1 MSVPPRPLDG
11 LAVVNLGVN
20 LPAPAAA
27 ARLAG
32 MGAAV
37 VKVEPPSGDML
48 EADAPGWYRILTAGQ
63 TVLRLDLKDPGD
75 RAALDGHL
83 ARCDVL
89 ITSTRPAALARL
101 GLGWPEIGER
111 HPRLVQVAIVGYPRP
126 REEVPGH
133 DLTYLAHLGL
143 LAPPALPRTLMADIG
158 GAERAVSAVLALLLG
173 RERGGGER
181 YAEVALSD
189 AAEAFAGPWV
199 HGLTGPAGP
208 VGGGLPAYG
217 FYEAL
222 GGWVAVAAIEPH
234 FQARLREELGLP
246 DLERGTLAAA
256 FRDGTPAEWEAWAAA
271 RGLPI
276 AAAGDARPDQPTPG
290 GPQ

>member
-1 MSVPPRPLDG
+1 
-11 LAVVNLGVN
+11 
-20 LPAPAAA
+20 
-27 ARLAG
+27 
-32 MGAAV
+32 
-37 VKVEPPSGDML
+37 
-48 EADAPGWYRILTAGQ
+48 
-63 TVLRLDLKDPGD
+63 
-75 RAALDGHL
+75 
-83 ARCDVL
+83 
-89 ITSTRPAALARL
+89 
-101 GLGWPEIGER
+101 
-111 HPRLVQVAIVGYPRP
+111 
-126 REEVPGH
+126 
-133 DLTYLAHLGL
+133 
-143 LAPPALPRTLMADIG
+143 MADIG

-199 HGLTGPAGP
+199 HGLTGPDGP

-246 DLERGTLAAA
+246 DLERRTLGEA

-276 AAAGDARPDQPTPG
+276 VAAATRTPSPASSPPTPCW
-290 GPQ
+290 PSTRRTAARRWSSTAAPWRCAR